1 MLLRPSPVDDGVRYE
16 SVRRDFPELIY
27 APPAWIHSDP
37 GNWAQV
43 FPEPSDIQFLANVT
57 RHADLNVN
65 FGSTMTLDFSAHD
78 KPVINPTFDVR
89 TPPVFGIS
97 LYEFCTQFEHYKPVE
112 ALGAARFAK
121 SASDLGEFV
130 NAYLADP
137 SLDRDGRRRLVDMQV
152 GRSIE
157 GSIERI
163 VEVLHGIADEAPQAS
178 RRAARDSSTFMAAS
192 SV

>member
-1 MLLRPSPVDDGVRYE
+1 
-16 SVRRDFPELIY
+16 
-27 APPAWIHSDP
+27 
-37 GNWAQV
+37 
-43 FPEPSDIQFLANVT
+43 VT
-57 RHADLNVN
+57 HHADLNVN

-97 LYEFCTQFEHYKPVE
+97 LYDFCTQFEHYKPVE

-137 SLDRDGRRRLVDMQV
+137 ARDREGRRRLVHMQV
-152 GRSIE
+152 GRTIE

-163 VEVLHGIADEAPQAS
+163 VEVLHRIAGEAPHMD
-178 RRAARDSSTFMAAS
+178 RRGVAGNAS
-192 SV
+192 SVMEASAV